1 MNGSFFDNMAPNAR
15 RSFIVTVVLAGMA
28 TVIYLFCVQ
37 PCDSQ
42 LAQARRNL
50 ADLQERQSRM
60 NADLRSADTV
70 KKDLDDLESALKP
83 FRDAM
88 LVPLLESYSMRA
100 KSILDPLAIGAGL
113 EDVQYSD
120 EPFRALPLPKPI
132 MPRQLHTRAVVKV
145 SAQGSYQEA
154 VSFLLRLEKEF
165 PLVSLQRFDVS
176 AQSTPERQSVTFVL
190 EWPAKGGLTRK

>member
-15 RSFIVTVVLAGMA
+15 RSFIVTVVLAGVA
-28 TVIYLFCVQ
+28 TMIYIFCVQ
-37 PCDSQ
+37 PCDSR
-42 LAQARRNL
+42 LDQARRNL
-50 ADLQERQSRM
+50 ADLQDRQSRM
-60 NADLRSADTV
+60 NGDLRSADTV
-70 KKDLDDLESALKP
+70 KKDLDDLEAALKP

-100 KSILDPLAIGAGL
+100 KSLLDPLAIGAGL

-154 VSFLLRLEKEF
+154 VSFLLRLEKDF

-176 AQSTPERQSVTFVL
+176 AQTSPAKQSVTFVL

>member
-37 PCDSQ
+37 PCDTQ

-50 ADLQERQSRM
+50 ADLQDRQSRM
-60 NADLRSADTV
+60 NGDLRSADTV

-113 EDVQYSD
+113 EELQYSD
-120 EPFRALPLPKPI
+120 EPFRALPLTKP
-132 MPRQLHTRAVVKV
+132 MPRQLHTRAAVKV

-154 VSFLLRLEKEF
+154 VSFLLRLEREF

-176 AQSTPERQSVTFVL
+176 AQPTPERQSVTFVL

>member
-42 LAQARRNL
+42 LAQAIRNL
-50 ADLQERQSRM
+50 EDLQERQSRM
-60 NADLRSADTV
+60 NGDLRSADTV
-70 KKDLDDLESALKP
+70 KKDLDDLEAALKP

-100 KSILDPLAIGAGL
+100 KSLLDPLAIGAGM

>member
-15 RSFIVTVVLAGMA
+15 RSFVVTVVLAGIA

-50 ADLQERQSRM
+50 AELQDRQERM
-60 NADLRSADTV
+60 NGDLRSAGTV
-70 KKDLDDLESALKP
+70 KKDLAELEAGLKP

-100 KSILDPLAIGAGL
+100 KSLLDPLAVGAGL
-113 EDVQYSD
+113 EDVEYSD
-120 EPFRALPLPKPI
+120 EPFRALPLTRP
-132 MPRQLHTRAVVKV
+132 MPRRLHTRAAVRVT
-145 SAQGSYQEA
+145 AQGSYQEA

-165 PLVSLQRFDVS
+165 PLVSLQRIDVS
-176 AQSTPERQSVTFVL
+176 AQPSPERQSVSFVL